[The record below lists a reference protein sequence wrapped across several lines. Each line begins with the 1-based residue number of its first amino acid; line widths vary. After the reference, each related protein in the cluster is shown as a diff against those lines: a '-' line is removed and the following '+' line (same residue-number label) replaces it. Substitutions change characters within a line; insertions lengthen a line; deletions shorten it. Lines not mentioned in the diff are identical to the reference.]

1 MPATAWVSII
11 FYTTTAGPCRAW
23 LATGEA
29 LALSVDGFGV
39 GRQAAWGVPLADAW
53 AVRFEAAVP
62 VQRVQCTD
70 EAVASVRL

>member
-1 MPATAWVSII
+1 MI
-11 FYTTTAGPCRAW
+11 FYTTVAGPCRAW

-29 LALSVDGFGV
+29 LALSADGLGSG
-39 GRQAAWGVPLADAW
+39 GRRMGVPLADAW